1 MSEKKEGAKK
11 KVIVQFTSSPL
22 GEGVGVSKYV
32 SYALKEIENSGLK
45 FQLTPMST
53 IIEADTCQEALEAI
67 LKTHEAIFQTA
78 QPLVEKSQSFST
90 NVGRVEQDW
99 IQNESR
105 NHAVGLF
112 QR

>member
-1 MSEKKEGAKK
+1 MSESKEGAKK

-32 SYALKEIENSGLK
+32 SHALKEIENSGLK

-67 LKTHEAIFQTA
+67 LKAHEAIFQA
-78 QPLVEKSQSFST
+78 GAE
-90 NVGRVEQDW
+90 RVVTD
-99 IQNESR
+99 IKIDDRRDESR
-105 NHAVGLF
+105 RMEDKVNKVLKELSEK
-112 QR
+112 QT